1 MELLAVLDLPCI
13 QILTMGEAVEDHF
26 KYIQLFSLAR
36 ALFNAMEAAHH
47 RITQLG
53 MEEME
58 EAVELKSTSLNGIDY
73 PSKTLWT
80 SSIKIQV

>member
-1 MELLAVLDLPCI
+1 
-13 QILTMGEAVEDHF
+13 
-26 KYIQLFSLAR
+26 
-36 ALFNAMEAAHH
+36 MEAAHH